1 MKSAASDPR
10 TVAQWV
16 FHIAERFER
25 AHLTYGHGTDNALD
39 EAAWLVSHSLDIPF
53 ATLELQRN
61 RRVPVAATRVI
72 ADIAARRIKLRTPL
86 AYLIHEAWFAGHM
99 FYVDERVIVP
109 RSIIGDFIP
118 QRFAPWLRTPVL
130 RALDL
135 CTGSGCIAIAL
146 AHAFPEAQ
154 VDAVDI
160 DGDALAVAARNV
172 SLHKLERRV
181 QPLQSDLFAELS
193 GRYDLIVSN
202 PPYVDAKTL
211 RGLAPEF
218 RREPTLA
225 FAGGTDG
232 LDLIVDILARA
243 RDYLSDEGLFI
254 AEVGNSCHALQAAFA
269 SVPFTWLR
277 AASGD
282 ESVFMLSAAE
292 LGDRAAAFNAA
303 RRARG
308 RQLS

>member
-1 MKSAASDPR
+1 MKSAGSGPR

-25 AHLTYGHGTDNALD
+25 ARLTYGHGTDNALD
-39 EAAWLVSHSLDIPF
+39 EAAWLVSHTLDIPF
-53 ATLELQRN
+53 ATLEQQRN
-61 RRVPVAATRVI
+61 RRVPVAAARIVD
-72 ADIAARRIKLRTPL
+72 DIAARRIELRTPL
-86 AYLIHEAWFAGHM
+86 AYLIHEAWFAGHK

-118 QRFAPWLRTPVL
+118 RRFSPWLRAPVR

-172 SLHKLERRV
+172 GLHKLERRV
-181 QPLQSDLFAELS
+181 QPLQSNLFAELT

-218 RREPTLA
+218 QHEPALA
-225 FAGGTDG
+225 FAGGADG
-232 LDLIVDILARA
+232 LDLIIDILACA
-243 RDYLSDEGLFI
+243 SEHLSEDGLFI

-269 SVPFTWLR
+269 SVPFTWLQ
-277 AASGD
+277 AAGGD
-282 ESVFMLSAAE
+282 ESVFMLSAAALRE
-292 LGDRAAAFNAA
+292 HATTFNAA
-303 RRARG
+303 RRGRAR
-308 RQLS
+308 RLS